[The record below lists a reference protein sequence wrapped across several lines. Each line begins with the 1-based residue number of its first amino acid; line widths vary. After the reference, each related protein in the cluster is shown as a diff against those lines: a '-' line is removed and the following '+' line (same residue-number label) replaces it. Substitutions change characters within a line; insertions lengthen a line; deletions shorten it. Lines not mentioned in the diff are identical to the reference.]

1 MLLRPDGLVE
11 CKQCGKLVK
20 NLGAHCYHAHGQVS
34 LNPKKK
40 HKKLDDWSD
49 EEIDSIISEFVLQ
62 RSVNPLEDSYTLF
75 SSAIRKVLPQNR
87 QFNKKFTP
95 ELKSKIEVAWNEFI
109 NSMSVEIPVIVEKEA
124 EPREFDY
131 QKEIER
137 LPIDILMEV
146 TGRKIGNILHGFS
159 NFKYISQMADK
170 PKVVDETKEFKVRVA
185 IIGLLPD
192 QQNAVSSTYQG
203 DLKLMFINKEKANY
217 AIPCTVDWI
226 IVQHHIAHAWWDNA
240 QAKVG
245 HDRTLFASGGISSVL
260 EQLKIIEER
269 QKKL

>member
-1 MLLRPDGLVE
+1 MLLRSDGLIE

-20 NLGAHCYHAHGQVS
+20 NLGAHCYHSHGQVS

-49 EEIDSIISEFVLQ
+49 EEIDSIIAEFVLQ
-62 RSVNPLEDSYTLF
+62 RSVNPFEDSYTLF
-75 SSAIRKVLPQNR
+75 SSAIRKALPQNR
-87 QFNKKFTP
+87 QLNKKFTS

-109 NSMSVEIPVIVEKEA
+109 NSMVVEIPVVVEKEA
-124 EPREFDY
+124 EPKEFDY

-137 LPIDILMEV
+137 LPIDVLMEV
-146 TGRKIGNILHGFS
+146 TGRKIGNILQGFS
-159 NFKYISQMADK
+159 NFKHISQMADK
-170 PKVVDETKEFKVRVA
+170 PKVVEGTKEFKVRVA

-192 QQNAVSSTYQG
+192 QQNSLSSLYQG
-203 DLKLMFINKEKANY
+203 NLKLLFINKENADRQ
-217 AIPCTVDWI
+217 IPCTVDWI
-226 IVQHHIAHAWWDNA
+226 IVQRHTVHAWYHNA

-245 HDRTLFASGGISSVL
+245 HARTLFASGGISSVL
-260 EQLKIIEER
+260 DQLKIIEER